1 MYVTTFSSMDTVLCK
16 VGEVR
21 PQPFFY
27 KCWDGSIWNVG
38 RVPLDV
44 DTINVFK
51 RKCALGYYLAS
62 CCLALL
68 L

>member
-21 PQPFFY
+21 LQPFFY

-38 RVPLDV
+38 RVPLDM

-51 RKCALGYYLAS
+51 RKLHFTI
-62 CCLALL
+62 
-68 L
+68 